1 MSKTAI
7 STELKSHFLRLY
19 QMALTDDQFDVLEL
33 KTLYSFADD
42 RGVPRE
48 ELDRLLLNPVD
59 HSSTIPKDLNTRIE
73 YLYDLATMIL
83 ADNVITEDEKST
95 LRKYCRKFEF
105 LEENVE
111 QLSAYLLECVKNG
124 VKKET
129 LINELNN

>member
-1 MSKTAI
+1 MSKTSI

-59 HSSTIPKDLNTRIE
+59 HSSAIPKDLNTRIE

-83 ADNVITEDEKST
+83 ADNLVTEDEKTT

-105 LEENVE
+105 LEENVNE
-111 QLSAYLLECVKNG
+111 LVDYLLECVQNG
-124 VKKET
+124 VQKET
-129 LINELNN
+129 LINELNS

>member
-1 MSKTAI
+1 MSKTPI

-19 QMALTDDQFDVLEL
+19 QMALTDDKFDVLEL

-48 ELDRLLLNPVD
+48 ELDRLLLNPVN
-59 HSSTIPKDLNTRIE
+59 HSSTIPKDVNTRIE

-83 ADNVITEDEKST
+83 ADNVITEDEKIT

-105 LEENVE
+105 LEENVNE
-111 QLSAYLLECVKNG
+111 LADYLLECVQKG
-124 VKKET
+124 VQKET
-129 LINELNN
+129 LINKLNS